1 MAPSS
6 PWPRGIRTGSM
17 PSSACRVKSK
27 PAAAKKFI
35 EAWRSRWLISW
46 WFPGDFMVILWWF
59 PGDFMVILWWFMLI
73 LWWFLWLYIHRG
85 IQIFNQSWI
94 NLFGDSRIVYE
105 SPFIVIDV
113 SSWPSWLFM
122 ILYGCKQSFM
132 MVSCTYGPSM
142 IHCGYWVVLC
152 CSSFG
157 HHVILAGYIWI
168 QVWGT
173 FLSPCSVHIRFQSFF
188 IAIVFLETPRVE
200 CWPCVIFELPGEL
213 NSDLCSCNLMSLMFI
228 MFIGI
233 QKSNLILLW
242 SHGGMILWF
251 CFESNLFSVLFVMWF
266 VDFDSNWLF
275 PLEGASGKSM
285 RGHSQASVGSQ
296 WFIEACRA
304 EMVSAAHQS
313 P

>member
-152 CSSFG
+152 CSWVEG
-157 HHVILAGYIWI
+157 IHNDKHHEWANPWQWQWDIYIYYYIIYCNILYYYIYIVYRSHYWK
-168 QVWGT
+168 
-173 FLSPCSVHIRFQSFF
+173 HI
-188 IAIVFLETPRVE
+188 T
-200 CWPCVIFELPGEL
+200 
-213 NSDLCSCNLMSLMFI
+213 
-228 MFIGI
+228 
-233 QKSNLILLW
+233 
-242 SHGGMILWF
+242 
-251 CFESNLFSVLFVMWF
+251 
-266 VDFDSNWLF
+266 
-275 PLEGASGKSM
+275 
-285 RGHSQASVGSQ
+285 
-296 WFIEACRA
+296 
-304 EMVSAAHQS
+304 
-313 P
+313 